1 MSKQPYPSDQDILCV
16 RKKVWMTWAVL
27 IDQELIKLVV
37 ESEGGQRWNPLLWM
51 QNDAGDG

>member
-37 ESEGGQRWNPLLWM
+37 RVRRRPEVEPPIV
-51 QNDAGDG
+51 DAE